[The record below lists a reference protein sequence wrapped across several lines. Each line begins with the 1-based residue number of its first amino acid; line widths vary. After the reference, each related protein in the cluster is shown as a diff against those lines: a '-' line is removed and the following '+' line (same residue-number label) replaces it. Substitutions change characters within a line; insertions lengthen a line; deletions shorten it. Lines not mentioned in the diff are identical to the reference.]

1 MNYTFNSSDGNWY
14 MRYDDFCAH
23 FNKLYLCKIFPSTY
37 SQYSIQG
44 EWVGNFAGGPYPFE
58 DQAAKEEENKEAH
71 SKNDTNDRWFNN
83 P

>member
-1 MNYTFNSSDGNWY
+1 

-23 FNKLYLCKIFPSTY
+23 FNKLYLCKIFPSAW

-44 EWVGNFAGGPYPFE
+44 EWAGNTAGGPYPAE
-58 DQAAKEEENKEAH
+58 AEADPAQADEGPKF
-71 SKNDTNDRWFNN
+71 DTNDKWFNN